1 MSRMILLQYSRPLND
16 RKGVYFLSWT
26 PSCSSFGKIGMSLF
40 TGLLRVVACVF
51 TTADLTR
58 PWPSGSTCK
67 TRANQQKL
75 RGTFSSRISTIS
87 PSTRFR
93 WGFCHLLLSCIT
105 TRYSFFHRDQN
116 RFAHIILLKLS
127 WWGQYHSGLG
137 CQDVVRGKWLEIT
150 WLARD
155 CRQGSWINNCVHFD
169 ISVRNES
176 SSKQWPYCSIK
187 PERTFLVVLIWRSHT
202 PPMWL
207 ATDGLKIQSMFSF
220 SNSTRISSWSTSSM
234 AWSNSFHAPTKFV
247 PLSLLISLTGPRRLW
262 SDGMLE

>member
-67 TRANQQKL
+67 TRANEQKL

-93 WGFCHLLLSCIT
+93 WGFCYLHYYFFLALLLDIPSSIGTKINLHTSFCWNFPGGGNIT
-105 TRYSFFHRDQN
+105 VDLVVKMWLGVSGSRSPGSPETVVKGLEL
-116 RFAHIILLKLS
+116 IIAS
-127 WWGQYHSGLG
+127 TNSHM
-137 CQDVVRGKWLEIT
+137 
-150 WLARD
+150 
-155 CRQGSWINNCVHFD
+155 
-169 ISVRNES
+169 SVRNES
-176 SSKQWPYCSIK
+176 SSKQWPYCAIK

-220 SNSTRISSWSTSSM
+220 SNSTRISSM
-234 AWSNSFHAPTKFV
+234 AWSNSLHAPTKFV

-262 SDGMLE
+262 SAGVLE